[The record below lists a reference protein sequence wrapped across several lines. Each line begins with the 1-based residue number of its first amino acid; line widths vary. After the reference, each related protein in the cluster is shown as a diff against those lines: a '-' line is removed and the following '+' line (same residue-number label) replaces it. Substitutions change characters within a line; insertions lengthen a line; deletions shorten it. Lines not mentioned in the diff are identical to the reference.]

1 MLLIVVV
8 YTWRLRRRW
17 SQFQADEKED
27 SVAAWY
33 SSLLAGQSAEHFAAR
48 NRSAHSTE
56 VTRWTSCCF
65 DALVLLCFVQI
76 SLQLAKFLHY
86 GSSLP
91 RWLVKPVKC
100 LSVHLSVH
108 PFVRGQ
114 HFISVS
120 KHVSDSSKRRFFAK
134 ILHLLPL
141 RRYCVHSVT
150 HWSKNGFSPL
160 AAKLLIGSK
169 KVRGCKN
176 DTHLLYHR
184 AKYGWDSSSCA
195 GCRRKKVWCFCLFF
209 VMLWN
214 DEVCGNGNAMKK
226 CNFQNNYGVTA
237 QRKVCSCAHI
247 FNFFCGPQN
256 FPLGANLYKKITIFL
271 WFFFGG
277 PHFSS
282 HSGEIWHEGANLG
295 VPPSCQIW

>member
-1 MLLIVVV
+1 MLLIVIV

-120 KHVSDSSKRRFFAK
+120 KHVSDSSKRRF
-134 ILHLLPL
+134 LLKFCIYYP
-141 RRYCVHSVT
+141 YAGIAFT
-150 HWSKNGFSPL
+150 QWPIGQKMGFRP
-160 AAKLLIGSK
+160 
-169 KVRGCKN
+169 
-176 DTHLLYHR
+176 
-184 AKYGWDSSSCA
+184 
-195 GCRRKKVWCFCLFF
+195 
-209 VMLWN
+209 
-214 DEVCGNGNAMKK
+214 
-226 CNFQNNYGVTA
+226 
-237 QRKVCSCAHI
+237 
-247 FNFFCGPQN
+247 
-256 FPLGANLYKKITIFL
+256 
-271 WFFFGG
+271 
-277 PHFSS
+277 
-282 HSGEIWHEGANLG
+282 
-295 VPPSCQIW
+295 